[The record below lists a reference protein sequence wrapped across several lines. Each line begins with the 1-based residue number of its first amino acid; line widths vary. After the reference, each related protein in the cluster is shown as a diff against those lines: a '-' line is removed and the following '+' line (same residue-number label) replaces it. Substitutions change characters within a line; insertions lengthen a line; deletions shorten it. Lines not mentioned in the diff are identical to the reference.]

1 MKPSVLLLYLYAIV
15 SLIAFCLYGIDK
27 RRARRRAWRVKESML
42 LSLAFFGGAAGAL
55 LGMLTFRHKTRHWY
69 FWAVA
74 VLGAV
79 WQFGLTVFLAFC
91 KGL

>member
-1 MKPSVLLLYLYAIV
+1 MKLSCLLLCLYAAV

-27 RRARRRAWRVKESML
+27 LRARRRAWRIKESLL
-42 LSLAFFGGAAGAL
+42 LSLAFFGGAAGAI
-55 LGMLTFRHKTRHWY
+55 LGMFTFHHKTRHWY

-79 WQFGLTVFLAFC
+79 WQIGLILFLAVC